1 MHIILL
7 LIGAGSSMSLFPDRG
22 SSVGQF
28 IPVLSCSGLAL
39 PGQWANLGAVTMR
52 TIILGLAAASI
63 SACSTTQRE
72 EVRAG
77 RDNVVKQEAQLE
89 AAKRD
94 GTMNEVQEERK
105 DLREARRELR
115 KDQNELY
122 QPGSD
127 GSSAGGLQIGQR
139 ESGDLFPVPVVST

>member
-1 MHIILL
+1 
-7 LIGAGSSMSLFPDRG
+7 
-22 SSVGQF
+22 
-28 IPVLSCSGLAL
+28 
-39 PGQWANLGAVTMR
+39 MR
-52 TIILGLAAASI
+52 TTIILGLAVVAI

-77 RDNVVKQEAQLE
+77 EANVTKQEAQLE

-94 GTMNEVQEERK
+94 GTINEVQEERK
-105 DLREARRELR
+105 DLRQARRELR

-127 GSSAGGLQIGQR
+127 GTLLGGLQIGQR
-139 ESGDLFPVPVVST
+139 ESGELSPVPVEYLSQYRDGGGSYYRYDGRQIYQFSSADRTVTHIFRLSR